1 MPTYISIE
9 IKNAKE
15 TRPSLKSPTTDSF
28 KVPHLF
34 TLLQITNNIR
44 RLFLKNIIQLRIKTD
59 HYYRKSYFS

>member
-1 MPTYISIE
+1 MPTYISIK

-44 RLFLKNIIQLRIKTD
+44 RLFLT
-59 HYYRKSYFS
+59 

>member
-1 MPTYISIE
+1 MPTYISIK

-28 KVPHLF
+28 KAPHLF

-44 RLFLKNIIQLRIKTD
+44 RLFLT
-59 HYYRKSYFS
+59 

>member
-1 MPTYISIE
+1 MLTYISIK

-15 TRPSLKSPTTDSF
+15 TRPSLKSPTPDSF

-44 RLFLKNIIQLRIKTD
+44 RLFLT
-59 HYYRKSYFS
+59 